1 MLAEPLLEHAVARQ
15 LPQLVGQEV
24 TVVGYQV
31 TVKPTKSKKGQR
43 MFFGTFL
50 DAEGEWL
57 DTVHFPP
64 VAEKF
69 PFRGRGVYAVRG
81 TVSEEFGCISVEA
94 QWMEKLP
101 VIQDPRYAEAS
112 TVTRIRANEP
122 QRSRRS
128 SRWQH

>member
-1 MLAEPLLEHAVARQ
+1 MPSLTIDKTSQYV
-15 LPQLVGQEV
+15 
-24 TVVGYQV
+24 
-31 TVKPTKSKKGQR
+31 
-43 MFFGTFL
+43 
-50 DAEGEWL
+50 L
-57 DTVHFPP
+57 DTQYSVRG
-64 VAEKF
+64 VVYQAAQVGGWTCARACCTIL
-69 PFRGRGVYAVRG
+69 RGRGVYAVRG

-112 TVTRIRANEP
+112 TVTRIRANEH